1 MRRLLWLSSAL
12 VLSCSSQP
20 ATDTETEDL
29 HNHPHAR
36 ADIHL
41 HDADAKLLQTS
52 ETVWAFTKTGSVN
65 TSNHTVTWQ
74 ISAVRGSTDTGNL
87 IVDGFMDVTNDGLGG
102 ATIGN
107 IVVNLQS
114 KHHDHHGHK
123 STDWKTLSSDVADA
137 TQNDAAT
144 TAYVDAHAVSEHVG
158 KFTENAASGHL
169 VFMDATNNTVF
180 SLVPE
185 KTVPAWTS
193 VPLLFSA
200 TFDNTDLDLDV
211 GDDVRVEVIVT
222 FGNSGNNG
230 DSAANVDINGNG
242 VIDPDEDHVRSVATH
257 HDMKVPSATHV
268 NQTPTI
274 TDDPSDL
281 ATTGTVSVSNPTFNL
296 GATSGTVTLH
306 YDAGASGGSVTNCAH
321 LDSPNTVAQVG
332 GYTYND
338 LDGIHLVACNTE
350 TIHAPTCTPGASGCG
365 WRDGDLVTYT
375 QASWGG
381 DPAIDAGATL
391 LVADFDT
398 VYAATFGV
406 TVGSFSGFTMSFTD
420 APSVLAYQPSIG
432 PFGPLNGNVLN
443 PISTASGGFGG
454 EVLGLEFNVDFSD
467 AGLLHGTSGL
477 RVGDLTLCGMSGGQ
491 AVLNGQTIR
500 QFLAI
505 VNSLLGDTATV
516 MTITDLNT
524 LVGDVNGA
532 FFNGTPSTFA
542 QAHVVNGSC
551 P

>member
-1 MRRLLWLSSAL
+1 M
-12 VLSCSSQP
+12 
-20 ATDTETEDL
+20 
-29 HNHPHAR
+29 
-36 ADIHL
+36 
-41 HDADAKLLQTS
+41 LQTS
-52 ETVWAFTKTGSVN
+52 ETLWAFTKTGSVN
-65 TSNHTVTWQ
+65 TSNHTVTWT
-74 ISAVRGSTDTGNL
+74 ITALRGSTDTGNL
-87 IVDGFMDVTNDGLGG
+87 IVDGFVEVTNDGLAG

-114 KHHDHHGHK
+114 KRHHHHDHHHHDTG
-123 STDWKTLSSDVADA
+123 DWKTLSSDIADA

-144 TAYVDAHAVSEHVG
+144 TAHVVAHACSEHVDV
-158 KFTENAASGHL
+158 FTENAASGHL
-169 VFMDATNNTVF
+169 VFMDATSNTVF

-185 KTVPAWTS
+185 KTIPAKTS

-200 TFDNTDLDLDV
+200 TFDNSTLDLDV
-211 GDDVRVEVIVT
+211 GADVRVEVIVT
-222 FGNSGNNG
+222 FGNSGNNA
-230 DSAANVDINGNG
+230 DSASHVDINGNG
-242 VIDPDEDHVRSVATH
+242 AIDADEDHVRSVATH
-257 HDMKVPSATHV
+257 HAVTVPAVTHV

-274 TDDPSDL
+274 TDTPGDL

-296 GATSGTVTLH
+296 GATSGTVSVH
-306 YDAGASGGSVTNCAH
+306 YNAGASGGSVTNCAH
-321 LDSPNTVAQVG
+321 LDSPNTVAHVG
-332 GYTYND
+332 GYTFND
-338 LDGIHLVACNTE
+338 LDGVHLVACNTE
-350 TIHAPTCTPGASGCG
+350 PIHATTCTPGTPNCG
-365 WRDGDLVTYT
+365 WRDGELITYT

-381 DPAIDAGATL
+381 DPGIDPGAML

-406 TVGSFSGFTMSFTD
+406 SVGSFSGFTMSFTD
-420 APSVLAYQPSIG
+420 AASVLAYQPSIG

-454 EVLGLEFNVDFSD
+454 EVLGLEFNVDFGD
-467 AGLLHGTSGL
+467 AGVLHGTSAL
-477 RVGDLTLCGMSGGQ
+477 RVGDLTLCGFSGGQ
-491 AVLNGQTIR
+491 AVVNGQTIR

-505 VNSLLGDTATV
+505 VNSLLGNRPTV

-532 FFNGTPSTFA
+532 FFNGTASTFA